1 MTDQSFENRVQ
12 QRLQELHDQQR
23 FRAANVVQLLANGRC
38 EINGQALINF
48 GGNDYLGLAHEVGRV
63 FREEAVTQVGATA
76 SALVAGRSHLHHDLE
91 NALAAFEATEAALLF
106 PTGYAANLGV
116 LTGLVEDG
124 DAVFCD
130 RDNHASIIDAA
141 RASAGKM
148 LVYRRDRL
156 AALQQSLAKRRHEF
170 RNVFLVT
177 DGVFSMDGTV
187 APLAEL
193 CDLAEQFD
201 ARVIVDEAHGTG
213 VLGTHGR
220 GACDL
225 ACGNDGA
232 SVEDRVLLRVGTM
245 SKAMGGLGGFAV
257 STQPV
262 IDLLRNTARTQFYST
277 ALPPAMCAAMLE
289 SLRIITSEPERR
301 ERLQQLTR
309 LAHIEIVARG
319 LSTVPSGVTPIV
331 PVIVPGEAA
340 VMKASKALREAG
352 YFVPAIRT
360 PTVRA
365 GAERLRLS
373 FGVHHSE
380 EAVTNVLA
388 AISDLTSGSAAGF

>member
-1 MTDQSFENRVQ
+1 MTDQSFEKRIQ
-12 QRLQELHDQQR
+12 QRLQKLHDQQR
-23 FRAANVVQLLANGRC
+23 FRTANVVQLQPDGRC
-38 EINGQALINF
+38 EINGQTLINF

-76 SALVAGRSHLHHDLE
+76 SALVAGRSRLHNDLE

-148 LVYRRDRL
+148 QVYRQDRL
-156 AALQQSLAKRRHEF
+156 PALQKSLAKRRHEF

-201 ARVIVDEAHGTG
+201 AQLIVDEAHGTG

-220 GACDL
+220 GACDM
-225 ACGNDGA
+225 AGEKGA
-232 SVEDRVLLRVGTM
+232 TYVEGRVLLRVGTM

-289 SLRIITSEPERR
+289 SLRIIVSEPERR
-301 ERLQQLTR
+301 QRLQQLTE
-309 LAHIEIVARG
+309 LAHKEIAVRS
-319 LSTVPSGVTPIV
+319 LRTVPDGVTPIV
-331 PVIVPGEAA
+331 PVIVPGEKAVLAA
-340 VMKASKALREAG
+340 SSELRDAG

-380 EAVTNVLA
+380 DAVTSVLT
-388 AISDLTSGSAAGF
+388 AIADLTSGSAAGF